1 MKLNRR
7 DALKLGFM
15 GGSTLLLPFGAQ
27 DPAFA
32 ATPCPAPS
40 AMPLSPEFVTTPLSP
55 QIDRFTTPL
64 PIPPVLSPA
73 YSDQTT
79 DYYEI
84 TLEKNRVEI
93 LPGTTSEI
101 WGYNGCF
108 PGPTIRQHGG
118 NPKTEGRQSV
128 VRFINKLGKDD
139 HGCDIRSVIHLHGM
153 ASAPQYDGFATDFV
167 RPNQFK
173 DYIYPNDRAATI
185 WYHDH
190 AIDQT
195 SRNVYMG
202 LAGMYIVEDDFE
214 RQLPLPKGEYD
225 VPLLIR
231 DAFFQIEAKDETNAK
246 LVFDDRQQRS
256 TYGDVSLVNGVPW
269 PKMEVA
275 NRKYRFRL
283 LNISPS
289 RGFRL
294 ALSRE
299 EDRLT
304 TGETMVVIGSD
315 GGLLETPVEVTTPY
329 QTLRLDMA
337 ERYEVVIDFAKYPIG
352 SSVYLKNLGFSG
364 SVDTDTRIHT
374 LMRFDVVR
382 EEDDDS
388 SIPVPLRTVKR
399 LDPSK
404 ASCTRTFRFER
415 SFNEWLINGKTWNEN
430 RVDANPKVGDIEIWE
445 FVNPG
450 SGWFHPIHVH
460 LIDMQMLDRNGLP
473 VRPYEQGWKDVFHLG
488 EFETVR
494 VIGEFGPRNPEFMR
508 RFIHGKF
515 MMHCHNLVHE
525 DHAMMTV
532 FEVGE
537 DGDDPKGDKA
547 KPIAEMKPL
556 KDTYPTPPTVYD
568 MEAIEAFD
576 QELYGEGR

>member
-7 DALKLGFM
+7 DALKLGFI
-15 GGSTLLLPFGAQ
+15 GSSSLFLPFTSQ
-27 DPAFA
+27 SPAFA
-32 ATPCPAPS
+32 
-40 AMPLSPEFVTTPLSP
+40 TPLSP
-55 QIDRFTTPL
+55 QIPRFTTSL
-64 PIPPVLSPA
+64 PIPPVLSPS

-84 TLEKNRVEI
+84 TLEKSRVEI
-93 LPGTTSEI
+93 LPGTTTEI

-118 NPKTEGRQSV
+118 KFKTEGRQSV
-128 VRFINKLGKDD
+128 VRFINQLGQDD
-139 HGCDIRSVIHLHGM
+139 QGCAIKAVVHLHGM
-153 ASAPQYDGFATDFV
+153 GSLPQYDGFATDCIA
-167 RPNQFK
+167 PNYFK

-190 AIDQT
+190 VLDKTA
-195 SRNVYMG
+195 RNVYMG

-214 RQLPLPKGEYD
+214 KQLPLPKGEYD

-231 DAFFQIEAKDETNAK
+231 DAFFQMDPSDSTNAQ
-246 LVFDDRQQRS
+246 LVFDNRQERS
-256 TYGDVSLVNGVPW
+256 VYGDVSLVNGVPW

-275 NRKYRFRL
+275 NRKYRFRI

-289 RGFRL
+289 RGFQL
-294 ALSRE
+294 VLSRE
-299 EDRLT
+299 QDRLT
-304 TGETMVVIGSD
+304 LDETMVVIGSD
-315 GGLLETPVEVTTPY
+315 GGLLENPVDITSPY
-329 QTLRLDMA
+329 QTLKLDMA
-337 ERYEVVIDFAKYPIG
+337 ERYEVVIDFANYPIG
-352 SSVYLKNLGFSG
+352 SSVYLKNIGFSG
-364 SVDTDTRIHT
+364 SIDTDTRIHT

-382 EEDDDS
+382 EEEDDS
-388 SIPVPLRTVKR
+388 LIPETLRPIPR
-399 LDPSK
+399 LKESD
-404 ASCTRTFRFER
+404 AVQTRTFRFER
-415 SFNEWLINGKTWNEN
+415 SFNEWLINGKGWNED
-430 RVDANPKVGDIEIWE
+430 RVDANPDFGAIEIWE

-460 LIDMQMLDRNGLP
+460 LIDMQMLDRNGMP

-488 EFETVR
+488 EFEKVR
-494 VIGEFGPRNPEFMR
+494 VIGEFGPRDQEYKK

-537 DGDDPKGDKA
+537 NGDDPKSAPAQSVRDMRSL
-547 KPIAEMKPL
+547 P
-556 KDTYPTPPTVYD
+556 DTYPKPPTVYD
-568 MEAIEAFD
+568 MDAIEAFD
-576 QELYGEGR
+576 QELYGKGR